1 MVKSL
6 KAGKQNKQNKDNLG
20 HFFNQK
26 ILNSSKA
33 LTMQTEQKAIWG
45 GLKTIFDHIFQSLP
59 LW

>member
-1 MVKSL
+1 MKSL
-6 KAGKQNKQNKDNLG
+6 KAGKQNKQTNDNLG

-33 LTMQTEQKAIWG
+33 LTDADRAESNLRWFKI
-45 GLKTIFDHIFQSLP
+45 IFYHIFQSLP